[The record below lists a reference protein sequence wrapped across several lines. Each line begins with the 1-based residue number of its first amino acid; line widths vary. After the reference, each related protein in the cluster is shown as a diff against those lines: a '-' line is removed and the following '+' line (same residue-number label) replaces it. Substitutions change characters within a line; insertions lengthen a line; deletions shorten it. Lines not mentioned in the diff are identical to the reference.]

1 MKKGDAVLYI
11 DKLSIN
17 QATVTDIMK
26 KEGCYKESITKVKL
40 SNGRIFNAS
49 FEFFNDLESAKKALK
64 DKIDYKLSALISER
78 DSIDRKIEEL
88 NKLSN
93 AFEL

>member
-1 MKKGDAVLYI
+1 MNKGDVVLYI
-11 DKLSIN
+11 DNLSIN
-17 QATVTDIMK
+17 QATVTDVIK

-49 FEFFNDLESAKKALK
+49 FEFFNDLDSAKEALK
-64 DKIDYKLSALISER
+64 NKINYKLNTLISER
-78 DSIDRKIEEL
+78 DSIEKKIEEL